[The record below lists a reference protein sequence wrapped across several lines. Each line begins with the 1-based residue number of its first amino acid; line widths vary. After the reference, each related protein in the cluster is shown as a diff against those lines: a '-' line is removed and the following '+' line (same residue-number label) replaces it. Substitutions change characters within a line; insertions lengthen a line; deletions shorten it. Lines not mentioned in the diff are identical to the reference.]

1 MLMHKLPRSVA
12 VKACLLIACAHL
24 ASSLQ
29 AADDPKYPVFSYADV
44 GFTKDCN
51 PNPTFSRLL
60 TLITGPAV
68 VYKDGEMPDVD
79 GSLYDAVSGETS
91 RRLMLDS
98 PADWHGLKL
107 TGISLYSG
115 IERGPVN
122 YIMHFEDRPETVLA
136 AWNKRGWKLKAVDDS
151 REIEGLEGYASI
163 GVSAE
168 ADGARASVTCWRD

>member
-1 MLMHKLPRSVA
+1 MHKLPCRVA
-12 VKACLLIACAHL
+12 LKTCLLLACASL
-24 ASSLQ
+24 TSSLK
-29 AADDPKYPVFSYADV
+29 AAEDPSYPPFSFANV

-60 TLITGPAV
+60 TLITGPAI

-79 GSLYDAVSGETS
+79 GPLYDAVSGETS

-98 PADWHGLKL
+98 PVDWHGLKL

-122 YIMHFEDRPETVLA
+122 YMMHFEDSPETVLA
-136 AWNKRGWKLKAVDDS
+136 GWNKLGWKLKAVDDS

-168 ADGARASVTCWRD
+168 ADGIRASVTCWRD